1 MRVGGGFF
9 MLFFFL
15 GGGGDNRVF
24 STGGRSRCPYPTGQ
38 KFTHFSSKGHL
49 PSPQLSKNFHVITQ
63 QKLHFFSCSLC
74 SCTIFILPSYF
85 LYTQVMLILILI
97 NVQYLQNV
105 VFSFGKG
112 LSGKNHSL
120 SDSHHPVEKSPP
132 DKFTIF
138 RLLSYCL
145 ENLGQRAKFVK
156 VCTLYYYLHNP
167 GQRAKFVK
175 VCLLIPSEIKT
186 FLYTI
191 FFSGYYHDIK
201 NALPY
206 GAVHMEASW
215 PGQAGQLAK
224 VR

>member
-1 MRVGGGFF
+1 MRVGGGGGFSGC
-9 MLFFFL
+9 FFFF

-63 QKLHFFSCSLC
+63 QKLHFFSCSLY

-105 VFSFGKG
+105 VFSFGNG

-132 DKFTIF
+132 RQIYHLPPPFILFGKPWTKDQVCESLYP
-138 RLLSYCL
+138 LLL
-145 ENLGQRAKFVK
+145 FA
-156 VCTLYYYLHNP
+156 
-167 GQRAKFVK
+167 
-175 VCLLIPSEIKT
+175 
-186 FLYTI
+186 
-191 FFSGYYHDIK
+191 
-201 NALPY
+201 
-206 GAVHMEASW
+206 
-215 PGQAGQLAK
+215 
-224 VR
+224 